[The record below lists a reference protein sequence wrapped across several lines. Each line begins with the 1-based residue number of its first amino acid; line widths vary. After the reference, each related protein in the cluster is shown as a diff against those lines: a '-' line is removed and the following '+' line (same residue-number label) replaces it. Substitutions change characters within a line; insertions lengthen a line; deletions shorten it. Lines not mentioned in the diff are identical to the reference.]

1 MPWYLSAWIWAATAL
16 GLGLAIVFVHD
27 RWLSDDNILRNFPVI
42 GHLRYF
48 LIEMGP
54 ELRQYIV
61 ANNREE
67 LPFNREEREWV
78 YRSARGE
85 NNYFGFG
92 TDDQIYGIGYPIIKQ
107 ATFPHGE
114 VSFTGFDPRHAARG
128 ARRQGPRRAARPQE
142 ELGGRARS
150 STSSA
155 MSFGSLGAHAMTA
168 LNKGAAMAGCYQNT
182 GEGGLS
188 PYHRNGADV
197 IYQIG
202 TGMFGC
208 RDLEGRFSMDK
219 LLETVNGYDRV
230 RGLEIKLS
238 QGAKP
243 GKGGVLPGAK
253 VTLEI
258 AAIRGVKP
266 GVDCIS
272 PNGHQAFTDVRS
284 LIAFIEEVSA
294 ATGGLP
300 VGIKSAVGKLEFFE
314 ELALAMR
321 ETGKGPDWITIDGGE
336 GGTGAAPLTFAD
348 HVSLPF
354 KIGLTRVYSLFLRER
369 MADQVVW
376 IGSGKLGFPDRAI
389 VAFALG
395 CDMINIAREAMLSI
409 GCIQAQKC
417 HTDRCPAGVTTQDP
431 RLQAGARARG
441 AGAAARAL
449 RAELPQRGARGHARQ
464 RVRASL
470 PVHRGRCGNQQ
481 RPGAIQDAPRAARLH
496 AEADLGGDS
505 WLGCFRA
512 WTLSVHPERARR
524 EAPRAVEGRRFLR
537 RAGLAGFF
545 LAAALRGAALF
556 ALAFVAAAGGPWQTA
571 SIGCPSSSITKAP

>member
-1 MPWYLSAWIWAATAL
+1 MSALWSLSPWGWLGAAVAVVVA
-16 GLGLAIVFVHD
+16 AIFVYD
-27 RWLSDDNILRNFPVI
+27 RWISDDNILRNFPVV
-42 GHLRYF
+42 GHLRYW
-48 LIEMGP
+48 LIEIGP

-67 LPFNREEREWV
+67 LPFNREERDWV
-78 YRSARGE
+78 SRSARGE

-114 VSFTGFDPRHAARG
+114 VSFTGSIHDTLHEVPAAKALGERHDRRKSWRPR
-128 ARRQGPRRAARPQE
+128 
-142 ELGGRARS
+142 S
-150 STSSA
+150 IVNVSA
-155 MSFGSLGAHAMTA
+155 MSFGSLGAHAVTA

-230 RGLEIKLS
+230 RGIEIKLS

-243 GKGGVLPGAK
+243 GKGGVLPAAK
-253 VTLEI
+253 VSAEI
-258 AAIRGVKP
+258 AAIRGVKA
-266 GVDCIS
+266 GVDCIR
-272 PNGHQAFTDVRS
+272 PNGHQAFGDVRS
-284 LIAFIEEVSA
+284 LIAFVEKISE

-314 ELALAMR
+314 ELAVAMR
-321 ETGKGPDWITIDGGE
+321 ETGQGPDWITLDGGE

-354 KIGLTRVYSLFLRER
+354 KIGLTRVYSVFLQEH

-395 CDMINIAREAMLSI
+395 CDMVNVAREAMLAI

-417 HTDRCPAGVTTQDP
+417 HTDRCPAGVTTQDR
-431 RLQAGARARG
+431 RLQQGLVPEVQSLRLARFVQSFRNEVLAVTHASG
-441 AGAAARAL
+441 YEHPSQFTADDIEISSGPAQFKTL
-449 RAELPQRGARGHARQ
+449 RELHGYTPKREWTGIPGWGSAK
-464 RVRASL
+464 
-470 PVHRGRCGNQQ
+470 PVQ
-481 RPGAIQDAPRAARLH
+481 PEPR
-496 AEADLGGDS
+496 S
-505 WLGCFRA
+505 
-512 WTLSVHPERARR
+512 
-524 EAPRAVEGRRFLR
+524 
-537 RAGLAGFF
+537 
-545 LAAALRGAALF
+545 
-556 ALAFVAAAGGPWQTA
+556 
-571 SIGCPSSSITKAP
+571 